1 MWQQEAGG
9 ETRDEDILWCEADY
23 TNEGLKERKKER
35 GHWQGGHSWRARR
48 WKGVDTKSH
57 DCCLGINW
65 ELREVVDMMDTVAD
79 RIESR
84 LIMMEKR
91 VKELGGRRRH
101 MMMKEERQLATEWEE
116 QGATDENRQPWKWVK
131 RKREFG
137 YSSTDLRLDT
147 STEITQLN

>member
-1 MWQQEAGG
+1 M
-9 ETRDEDILWCEADY
+9 
-23 TNEGLKERKKER
+23 
-35 GHWQGGHSWRARR
+35 
-48 WKGVDTKSH
+48 DTKSH

-101 MMMKEERQLATEWEE
+101 MMMKEERQLATE
-116 QGATDENRQPWKWVK
+116 
-131 RKREFG
+131 
-137 YSSTDLRLDT
+137 
-147 STEITQLN
+147 